1 MLQTGNVSNR
11 KKGIAS
17 EKLAIPEQSEVFYRA
32 SKPKPLNIYDVYNV
46 NMAETISVRVSA
58 EIKEELRKYAKDEKL
73 EQTSEAARKLLMIGL
88 EDWHKENAIELFSKG
103 VITLSKAAEIAK
115 VSVWEFSDIIKQRG
129 IIWIKKDE
137 FLKDDLKFRF

>member
-1 MLQTGNVSNR
+1 
-11 KKGIAS
+11 
-17 EKLAIPEQSEVFYRA
+17 
-32 SKPKPLNIYDVYNV
+32 
-46 NMAETISVRVSA
+46 
-58 EIKEELRKYAKDEKL
+58 
-73 EQTSEAARKLLMIGL
+73 MIGL